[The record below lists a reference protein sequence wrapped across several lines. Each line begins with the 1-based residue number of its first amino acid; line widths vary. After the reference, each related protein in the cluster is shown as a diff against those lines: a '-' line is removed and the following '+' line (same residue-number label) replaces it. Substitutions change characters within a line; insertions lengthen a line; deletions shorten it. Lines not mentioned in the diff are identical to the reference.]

1 MDVLNLAE
9 GHRIGRGHGCGVLQ
23 VCDQKGQLAGV
34 ADGIQ
39 LLLLR
44 IPSHV
49 HQAMHQSLQ
58 LLHLTTLGLCLL
70 LSSHQPANKAG
81 DIVSAQ
87 WQFALLMTTLQGSS
101 IYVILGPF
109 L

>member
-23 VCDQKGQLAGV
+23 VCDQKGQLACI
-34 ADGIQ
+34 ANGIQ

-44 IPSHV
+44 VPCHV

-58 LLHLTTLGLCLL
+58 LFHLTTLGLRLL
-70 LSSHQPANKAG
+70 LSPHQPETKQG
-81 DIVSAQ
+81 
-87 WQFALLMTTLQGSS
+87 ALCRHSDGVR
-101 IYVILGPF
+101 Y
-109 L
+109 